1 MSRRSA
7 FERRLRRELHGA
19 RPPRADA
26 AERRAWHVV
35 RAAHAA
41 RTPVRAPRRVAR
53 LAAAVAAAVVAAAL
67 ALTPAGAKMGD
78 WIDDVVTP
86 APEATRSSLSSLPV
100 PGRLLVVAD
109 SGAWLVHDDGGR
121 RRLGGF
127 DDVTWSPGG
136 RFVAGARGHELVA
149 IDPLGHERWTRPAPG
164 RVSVP
169 RWSPDGYRVAYRSGS
184 ELRVATGDNADDWR
198 IARGTASTPPAWKP
212 LAEPAK
218 QVLAFAAGGHVRVV
232 QVDSGDELGR
242 TPAQPTPREIW
253 WADGGRRLVTVG
265 SRAVRIHG
273 SRGRLLRTVDLPP
286 GSKAV
291 GSAVPPRGR
300 RLAVIATRGSSSS
313 LFVLRLDR
321 ATPPRSLFSAR
332 GEFAGVTW
340 SIDGSLVVVGLPQA
354 DQWLYVRPRG
364 AGAPESVAR
373 IRRLFEGGLEP
384 RRGAFPRPAG
394 WCYREPAAPGTS
406 GEAPCS
412 SGSAP

>member
-1 MSRRSA
+1 MSGRST
-7 FERRLRRELHGA
+7 FERRLRGELRGA

-41 RTPVRAPRRVAR
+41 RAPVRASHRAAR
-53 LAAAVAAAVVAAAL
+53 LAAAIAAAVLAAAL

-78 WIDDVVTP
+78 WIDDVVNP
-86 APEATRSSLSSLPV
+86 APEATRSSLSSLPA

-109 SGAWLVHDDGGR
+109 SGAWLVHDDGRR

-127 DDVTWSPGG
+127 SDVTWSPGG
-136 RFVAGARGHELVA
+136 LFVAAARGHELVA
-149 IDPLGHERWTRPAPG
+149 LDPLGQERWTRPASG

-169 RWSPDGYRVAYRSGS
+169 RWSPDGYRIAYRSGS
-184 ELRVATGDNADDWR
+184 DLRVSTGNNADDWFL
-198 IARGTASTPPAWKP
+198 AHATASTPPAWMP
-212 LAEPAK
+212 LAAPAA
-218 QVLAFAAGGHVRVV
+218 QVLAFAAGGRVRIV
-232 QVDSGDELGR
+232 QADTGDELGR
-242 TPAQPTPREIW
+242 TPVEPTPREIW

-273 SRGRLLRTVDLPP
+273 SRGRLLRTVELPA

-291 GSAVPPRGR
+291 GSAVPPEGR

-313 LFVLRLDR
+313 LLVLRLDR
-321 ATPPRSLFSAR
+321 ATPLRSLFSAR
-332 GEFAGVTW
+332 GEFEGVTW
-340 SIDGSLVVVGLPQA
+340 SIDGSLIVVGLPQA

-364 AGAPESVAR
+364 AKAPESVGR
-373 IRRLFEGGLEP
+373 IRHRFKGGLEP
-384 RRGAFPRPAG
+384 RRGTFPRPAG

-406 GEAPCS
+406 GQSPCL